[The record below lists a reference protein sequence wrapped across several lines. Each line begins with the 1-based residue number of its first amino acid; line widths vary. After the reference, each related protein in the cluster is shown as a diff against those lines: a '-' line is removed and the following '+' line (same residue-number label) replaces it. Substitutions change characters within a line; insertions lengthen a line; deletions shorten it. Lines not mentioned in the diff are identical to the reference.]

1 MSTGNFESW
10 DGNVL
15 DLGPLYPFVGF
26 EGFMVIILVA
36 AWVAWHI
43 AQMVGENR
51 ELQHRVQQLS
61 KSGELQKALES
72 ERIIER
78 M

>member
-1 MSTGNFESW
+1 MPTGNIW

-15 DLGPLYPFVGF
+15 DLGPLYPFVGS
-26 EGFMVIILVA
+26 EGFMVAVLVVLWA
-36 AWVAWHI
+36 AWHV

-51 ELQHRVQQLS
+51 ELEYRVRQLNQ
-61 KSGELQKALES
+61 SGELQKAVES
-72 ERIIER
+72 EHVIER

>member
-36 AWVAWHI
+36 AWVA
-43 AQMVGENR
+43 
-51 ELQHRVQQLS
+51 
-61 KSGELQKALES
+61 
-72 ERIIER
+72 
-78 M
+78 

>member
-1 MSTGNFESW
+1 MSTGNFANW

-15 DLGPLYPFVGF
+15 ELGPLYPFVGY
-26 EGFMVIILVA
+26 EGFMVLVLVV

-51 ELQHRVQQLS
+51 NLEDRVRQL
-61 KSGELQKALES
+61 KQSGELQKAVES
-72 ERIIER
+72 EHVIER

>member
-1 MSTGNFESW
+1 MSTGNFENW

-26 EGFMVIILVA
+26 EGLMVIILIA

-51 ELQHRVQQLS
+51 ELDERVRQLS
-61 KSGELQKALES
+61 KSGELQKALDS
-72 ERIIER
+72 ERIIDR

>member
-1 MSTGNFESW
+1 MSTGNFDNW

-26 EGFMVIILVA
+26 EGLMVVVLVVLWA
-36 AWVAWHI
+36 AWHI
-43 AQMVGENR
+43 AQMVGEGRDLENR
-51 ELQHRVQQLS
+51 VRQLRQ
-61 KSGELQKALES
+61 SGELQKAVES
-72 ERIIER
+72 ERVIER

>member
-51 ELQHRVQQLS
+51 ELQHRVHQLS